1 MHDTETLLG
10 DEGTNA
16 TNAAATSACPR
27 ENRVALAGLERSF
40 ICYFSSKPSK
50 RHTRGRD
57 SIVYSD
63 EKALDD
69 LCLFLLVR
77 KVIHV

>member
-1 MHDTETLLG
+1 MSLTLLG
-10 DEGTNA
+10 EEGTNA
-16 TNAAATSACPR
+16 TNTAATSACPR
-27 ENRVALAGLERSF
+27 ENRVVLAGLDGSF
-40 ICYFSSKPSK
+40 MCYFSSKPSK
-50 RHTRGRD
+50 RYARGRD